1 MVIMDVGCDYDD
13 VEGCSYAG
21 CGCVMF
27 DVTTITD
34 VTLMPLLFLLQNA
47 IVKEVCN
54 PEALLTMM
62 KVSKD
67 FNQSFQYS
75 TVGAYQ
81 CCCIRFS
88 IMDLPSEL
96 YR

>member
-1 MVIMDVGCDYDD
+1 MLDVTMMTLKD
-13 VEGCSYAG
+13 VVMLDVA
-21 CGCVMF
+21 VMF

-81 CCCIRFS
+81 CCCIRFLIS
-88 IMDLPSEL
+88 CEVGSAPDF
-96 YR
+96 